1 VVKWRLLG
9 PVAKR
14 DGMHERASKHEDLD
28 SAGHR
33 ARLRS
38 RLLGGGPDAFHDYE
52 LIEYLLTLTIPRVD
66 TKPLA
71 KRLLDV
77 FGGIGP
83 LLGASPGSLRREGLT
98 DPTIAALKIAEATAL
113 RLLETRIEGQPVLSS
128 WEALGDYLHATMAH
142 RRTEEVR
149 ILFLNAKNLLLA
161 NEALWQGSVDEAS
174 VHVREVI
181 ARAIA
186 LGATAL
192 IIVHNH
198 PSGDPTP
205 SQQDIRLTRDLVE
218 AGRHMKVTVH
228 DHVIVGAQG
237 RTSMRAMGLI

>member
-1 VVKWRLLG
+1 M
-9 PVAKR
+9 
-14 DGMHERASKHEDLD
+14 DGHATTDDEGETAS
-28 SAGHR
+28 GH
-33 ARLRS
+33 RS
-38 RLLGGGPDAFHDYE
+38 RLRKRLLDAGPQGFHDYE
-52 LIEYLLTLTIPRVD
+52 LIEYLLALTIPRVD

-71 KRLLDV
+71 KRLLHD

-83 LLGASPGSLRREGLT
+83 LLSAGADNLRREGIT

-113 RLLETRIEGQPVLSS
+113 RLLESRIERQPVLSS
-128 WEALGDYLHATMAH
+128 WDALGDYLHAAMAH
-142 RRTEEVR
+142 RRVEEVR
-149 ILFLNAKNLLLA
+149 ILFLNAKNVLIA
-161 NEALWQGSVDEAS
+161 NEALWKGSVDEAS

-198 PSGDPTP
+198 PSGNPTP
-205 SQQDIRLTRDLVE
+205 SSQDIRLTRDLVE

-228 DHVIVGAQG
+228 DHVIVGTQG
-237 RTSMRAMGLI
+237 RTSMRSMGLI

>member
-1 VVKWRLLG
+1 MHGRVSSTE
-9 PVAKR
+9 
-14 DGMHERASKHEDLD
+14 DGD

-33 ARLRS
+33 ARLRK
-38 RLLGGGPDAFHDYE
+38 RLLDAGPQGFHDYE
-52 LIEYLLTLTIPRVD
+52 LVEYLLALTIPRVD

-71 KRLLDV
+71 KKLV
-77 FGGIGP
+77 ESFGGIGA
-83 LLGASPGSLRREGLT
+83 LLASSTETLKREGLSDAT
-98 DPTIAALKIAEATAL
+98 VAALKIAQATAL
-113 RLLETRIEGQPVLSS
+113 RLLETKIEGRPVLSS
-128 WEALGDYLHATMAH
+128 WDALGDYLHAAMAH
-142 RRTEEVR
+142 SRVEEVR
-149 ILFLNAKNLLLA
+149 ILFLNAKNMLIA

-186 LGATAL
+186 LGATAI

-198 PSGDPTP
+198 PSGDPMP

-228 DHVIVGAQG
+228 DHVIVGASG

>member
-1 VVKWRLLG
+1 MCRERGGVHG
-9 PVAKR
+9 HISEHAKVE
-14 DGMHERASKHEDLD
+14 GSG
-28 SAGHR
+28 GHR
-33 ARLRS
+33 ARLRK
-38 RLLGGGPDAFHDYE
+38 RLLEAGAEGFHDYE
-52 LIEYLLTLTIPRVD
+52 LVEYLLALTIPRVD

-71 KRLLDV
+71 KRLLHD

-83 LLGASPGSLRREGLT
+83 LLTASPETLKREGLSDAT
-98 DPTIAALKIAEATAL
+98 VAALKIAQASAL
-113 RLLETRIEGQPVLSS
+113 RLLESRLEDRPLLSS
-128 WEALGDYLHATMAH
+128 WDSLGDYLQAAMAH
-142 RRTEEVR
+142 SRVEEVR
-149 ILFLNAKNLLLA
+149 VLFLNAKNMLIA

-205 SQQDIRLTRDLVE
+205 SSQDIRLTRELVE

-228 DHVIVGAQG
+228 DHVIVGASG
-237 RTSMRAMGLI
+237 RTSLRAAGFI

>member
-1 VVKWRLLG
+1 MD
-9 PVAKR
+9 A
-14 DGMHERASKHEDLD
+14 RASKQEESDC
-28 SAGHR
+28 AGHR
-33 ARLRS
+33 GRLRS
-38 RLLGGGPDAFHDYE
+38 RLLDSGPEGFSDYE
-52 LIEYLLTLTIPRVD
+52 LIDYLLSLTILRVD

-71 KRLLDV
+71 KRLLHD
-77 FGGIGP
+77 FGGIGA
-83 LLGASPGSLRREGLT
+83 LLGASADTLRREGLT

-113 RLLETRIEGQPVLSS
+113 RLLEAPLEGQPVLSS
-128 WEALGDYLHATMAH
+128 SDALGDYLTAAMAH
-142 RRTEEVR
+142 KRVEEVR
-149 ILFLNAKNLLLA
+149 ILFLNAKNMLLA
-161 NEALWQGSVDEAS
+161 NDVLWQGSVDEAS

-181 ARAIA
+181 ARAIV

-192 IIVHNH
+192 IIIHNH

>member
-1 VVKWRLLG
+1 M
-9 PVAKR
+9 
-14 DGMHERASKHEDLD
+14 DERAITKVEAD

-33 ARLRS
+33 ARLRR
-38 RLLGGGPDAFHDYE
+38 RLLDAGPQGFHDYE
-52 LIEYLLTLTIPRVD
+52 LVEYLLALTIPRVD

-71 KRLLDV
+71 KRLLDD

-83 LLGASPGSLRREGLT
+83 LLSSSADVLRREGLT

-113 RLLETRIEGQPVLSS
+113 RLLEARIERQPVLSS
-128 WEALGDYLHATMAH
+128 WDALGDYLHATMAH

-149 ILFLNAKNLLLA
+149 ILFLNAKNMLLA

-218 AGRHMKVTVH
+218 AGRHMKITIH

>member
-1 VVKWRLLG
+1 
-9 PVAKR
+9 
-14 DGMHERASKHEDLD
+14 MHGRVSKIDETVSAS
-28 SAGHR
+28 GH
-33 ARLRS
+33 RS
-38 RLLGGGPDAFHDYE
+38 RLRQRLLDAGPAGFHDYE
-52 LIEYLLTLTIPRVD
+52 LVEYLLALTIPRVD

-71 KRLLDV
+71 KKLIDD

-83 LLGASPGSLRREGLT
+83 LLAASAETLKREGVS
-98 DPTIAALKIAEATAL
+98 DAAIGALKIAEATAL
-113 RLLETRIEGQPVLSS
+113 RLLEARVEGRPVLSS
-128 WEALGDYLHATMAH
+128 WDALGDYLTAAMAH
-142 RRTEEVR
+142 RQVEEVR
-149 ILFLNAKNLLLA
+149 ILFLNAKNMLIA
-161 NEALWQGSVDEAS
+161 NEAMWQGSVDEAS

-205 SQQDIRLTRDLVE
+205 SNQDIRLTRDLVE
-218 AGRHMKVTVH
+218 AGRHMKITIH
-228 DHVIVGAQG
+228 DHVIVGAAG

>member
-1 VVKWRLLG
+1 M
-9 PVAKR
+9 
-14 DGMHERASKHEDLD
+14 DGHTPKIEESP
-28 SAGHR
+28 SGHR
-33 ARLRS
+33 ARLRK
-38 RLLGGGPDAFHDYE
+38 RLLDAGPAGFHDYE
-52 LIEYLLTLTIPRVD
+52 LVEYLLTLTIPRVD
-66 TKPLA
+66 TKPIA
-71 KRLLDV
+71 KRLIAQ

-83 LLGASPGSLRREGLT
+83 LLSASAETLKREGLSET
-98 DPTIAALKIAEATAL
+98 TVAALKIAEATAL
-113 RLLETRIEGQPVLSS
+113 RLLETKVEGRPILSS
-128 WEALGDYLHATMAH
+128 WDALGDYLHAAMAH
-142 RRTEEVR
+142 SRVEEVR
-149 ILFLNAKNLLLA
+149 ILFLNAKNMLLA

>member
-1 VVKWRLLG
+1 MDARVGK
-9 PVAKR
+9 
-14 DGMHERASKHEDLD
+14 LD
-28 SAGHR
+28 DHRGGHR
-33 ARLRS
+33 ARLRQ
-38 RLLGGGPDAFHDYE
+38 RLLDAGASGFHDYE
-52 LIEYLLTLTIPRVD
+52 LVEYLLTLTIPRVD

-71 KRLLDV
+71 KRLIDN

-83 LLGASPGSLRREGLT
+83 LLSASADTLRREGLT

-128 WEALGDYLHATMAH
+128 WDALGDYLHATMAH

-149 ILFLNAKNLLLA
+149 ILFLNAKNMLLA
-161 NEALWQGSVDEAS
+161 NEPLWQGSVDEAS

-205 SQQDIRLTRDLVE
+205 SSQDIRLTRDLVE